1 VWIKYVNI
9 TNSMSETDN
18 IAEESKEAVIAYPL
32 KRVTHEKVK
41 YFPGGF
47 KGWHFISVDD
57 GNLSN
62 SEESSLIQG
71 YLKGI

>member
-1 VWIKYVNI
+1 
-9 TNSMSETDN
+9 MSETDN
-18 IAEESKEAVIAYPL
+18 IAEESKNGDAGYPL

-41 YFPGGF
+41 YFSGGF

-71 YLKGI
+71 YVKGIQQVPDMIYG